1 MLSVSI
7 ESIGIAAPGL
17 NGWKESA
24 KVLNG
29 TADYCPEPLQ
39 KYKPSLLPPNERRRA
54 TELVRMAFRVCEDA
68 FTQRPDED
76 AAQYATVFASS
87 GGDYPIIDQICRS
100 LCEPERLVSPTRF
113 HNSVHN
119 SAAGYWSI
127 AVGGQCAS
135 TSLSAHDASF
145 SAGLLE
151 AMTYCQLEQQ
161 PCLLA
166 VYDICPPEPLQAKR
180 NIPVE
185 FGTAL
190 LLKPI
195 ATEQSL
201 ATIRLQG
208 FCNNDITSLASPPLE
223 TLRQQNPAARSLTLL
238 TCIAQQKSSTVIFE
252 NGFQNIVL
260 EVTP

>member
-17 NGWKESA
+17 NNWNESQN
-24 KVLNG
+24 VLAG
-29 TADYCPEPLQ
+29 TQAYCATPLE

-54 TELVRMAFRVCEDA
+54 TSLVRMAFRVCEDA
-68 FTQRPDED
+68 FAQRPDED

-87 GGDYPIIDQICRS
+87 DGDYPIIDQICQS

-127 AVGGQCAS
+127 ATGGQLAS
-135 TSLSAHDASF
+135 TSLSAYDTSF
-145 SAGLLE
+145 AAGLLE
-151 AMTYCQLEQQ
+151 AMTYCQSEQQ

-166 VYDICPPEPLQAKR
+166 VYDICPPGMLKAKR

-185 FGTAL
+185 FGAAL
-190 LLKPI
+190 LLKPQ
-195 ATEQSL
+195 ATSRSL
-201 ATIRLQG
+201 ANITLQE
-208 FCNNDITSLASPPLE
+208 NSNAVASTLTLPLE
-223 TLRQQNPAARSLTLL
+223 ELRQQNPAARCLPLL
-238 TCIAQQKSSTVIFE
+238 VSIARKEDGIIAFE
-252 NGFQNIVL
+252 NGAQTIAFKVSR
-260 EVTP
+260 